1 MAGGSVSFT
10 LDDGETLGV
19 ADEDLWRVYDVLW
32 DLAKEPGAVTT
43 AALLMDAGRRSPFAR
58 LPISLTTPQS
68 TALRKAI
75 ALLHA

>member
-10 LDDGETLGV
+10 LDDGETLAV
-19 ADEDLWRVYDVLW
+19 ADDDLRCVYDALW

-58 LPISLTTPQS
+58 LPISLTSPQS
-68 TALRKAI
+68 SALRKAVVLVR
-75 ALLHA
+75 A